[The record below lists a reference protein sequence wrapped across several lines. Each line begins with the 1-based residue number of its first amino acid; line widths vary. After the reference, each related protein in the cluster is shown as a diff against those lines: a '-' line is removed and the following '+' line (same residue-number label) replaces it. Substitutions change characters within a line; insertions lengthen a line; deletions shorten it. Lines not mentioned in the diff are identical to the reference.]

1 MSLDYTDRTY
11 VPGVAIYYSNTATG
25 KYRFLI
31 PQPYA
36 VDCYSGDAT
45 ICDSQGR
52 PKPGFECPVPC
63 HASDFGAK
71 FEDLGCFC

>member
-1 MSLDYTDRTY
+1 MGLDYTDRTY
-11 VPGVAIYYSNTATG
+11 IPGVAIYYSNTATG

-36 VDCYSGDAT
+36 VDCYLGDAA

-52 PKPGFECPVPC
+52 PKPGFECPVPR

-71 FEDLGCFC
+71 FEDLECFC